1 MKNIKSILNNTNI
14 KILSDTGEIKES
26 CNCRNKNN
34 CPFDGLTQNI
44 IILATYRRKY
54 TKILRELS
62 IVDKN
67 FSFFMMVFEV
77 RKMKRA

>member
-1 MKNIKSILNNTNI
+1 MKNVKSILNNNDM
-14 KILSDTGEIKES
+14 KILSDTAEIKES

-34 CPFDGLTQNI
+34 CPFDGLTPNI
-44 IILATYRRKY
+44 IIPATCRRKY

-67 FSFFMMVFEV
+67 FSFSLMVFEV
-77 RKMKRA
+77 RKMKLA

>member
-44 IILATYRRKY
+44 IIPAT
-54 TKILRELS
+54 
-62 IVDKN
+62 
-67 FSFFMMVFEV
+67 
-77 RKMKRA
+77 